1 MPGVH
6 ATQEEAE
13 AAMVRL
19 LKVPG
24 AQSVGL
30 DDPIEQ
36 YAPDGHGP
44 PDGPNDGLERNA
56 AKVQKKPGSQ

>member
-1 MPGVH
+1 
-6 ATQEEAE
+6 
-13 AAMVRL
+13 MVRL

-56 AKVQKKPGSQ
+56 AKV